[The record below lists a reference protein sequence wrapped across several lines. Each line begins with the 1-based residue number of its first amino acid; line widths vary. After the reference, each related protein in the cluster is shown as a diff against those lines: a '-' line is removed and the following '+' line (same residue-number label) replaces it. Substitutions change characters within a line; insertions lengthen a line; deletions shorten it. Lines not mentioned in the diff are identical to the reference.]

1 MVLIKLVGNIFT
13 IHKKSVKAT
22 KVFSHT
28 VLSFALLL
36 ATVHSNYV
44 HSAV

>member
-1 MVLIKLVGNIFT
+1 MAFIKLVGNIFT
-13 IHKKSVKAT
+13 ICRKSMKAT

-44 HSAV
+44 RSAV